1 MLPFPRTKLRG
12 SLTLSSVFSIS
23 SLDGSCILWG
33 AATDVLVDTRPGI
46 GWVLTEYWSMLGL
59 VLFRL
64 LAQFTF
70 VASVGTLAM
79 LLRSVANAL
88 FNS

>member
-1 MLPFPRTKLRG
+1 
-12 SLTLSSVFSIS
+12 
-23 SLDGSCILWG
+23 
-33 AATDVLVDTRPGI
+33 
-46 GWVLTEYWSMLGL
+46 MLGL

-70 VASVGTLAM
+70 MASVGTLAL

-88 FNS
+88 FDS

>member
-1 MLPFPRTKLRG
+1 
-12 SLTLSSVFSIS
+12 
-23 SLDGSCILWG
+23 
-33 AATDVLVDTRPGI
+33 
-46 GWVLTEYWSMLGL
+46 MLGL

-70 VASVGTLAM
+70 VVSLGTLAL